1 MHGLFGSSRG
11 LLAIDVAREHAYT
24 RLRLHPSCFPQA
36 SNLIVALPKHDQEA
50 SISRALDLFAARGWQ
65 PFQFQTDVW
74 HSYLT
79 GHSGLIHSATG
90 TGKTLAAWMGPLLES
105 GMFDLGSASG
115 EGASRRA
122 KDPQSAIRYP
132 KLKVLW
138 LTPLRALAADTVSA
152 LRAPLEELGMNWR
165 VEARTGDTS
174 SYQKAKQAK
183 EMPDALVTTPES
195 LTIMLSRPEARE
207 LLSSLR
213 CVIVDE
219 WHELMSSKRG
229 VQTELA
235 LARLRSFQPA
245 LRTWGLS
252 ATLGNL
258 DEALQ
263 TLVGI
268 GREGVLVQGDVPKPI
283 FIDSLMPPTIE
294 RFPWA
299 GQIGSQMI
307 PLVVQELETT
317 GTTLIFCNTRAHT
330 EIWYKG
336 ILELRPDWEGQ
347 IGLHHGSLDR
357 EDREVVE
364 DGLRSGR
371 YRAVICTS
379 SLDLGVDFSPVDRVL
394 QVGSPK
400 GVARLIQRAGRSGHR
415 PGVASRV
422 TCVPTYALELID
434 NAAARDAAAGKRIES
449 REGAKRPLDV
459 LVQHMVTIAAGE
471 GFIEA
476 ELRAE
481 VESTRAYSELTND
494 EWSWCLDFVTRG
506 GDALKAYPEYHR
518 IVQGEDGRY
527 VVEDKRI
534 ASRHRAS
541 IGTIVSE
548 SAMTV
553 QYLKGQRLGSVE
565 ENFLSRL
572 RPGDRFVFSGRVLE
586 FVRVKDMTAW
596 VRKAPS
602 TEGAVPKWSGMRMP
616 ISDQLAAGIR
626 EKLDDAK
633 HGVLESD
640 EMHLLQPLLEVQ
652 AKWSAIPGF
661 DELLIEQVKTREG
674 FHLFVYPIEGRLV
687 HEGLAAL
694 FAYRISRSRPIT
706 FSLAANDYGFELLAR
721 QPTPIEEVLDEGLL
735 SPMNLA
741 NDIRESLNSVEMAKR
756 QFREIARIAGLVFEG
771 MPGRRKSV
779 RQIQASSGLFYDVFL
794 RYDPDNMLLHQANR
808 EVLERQLEETRLFR
822 TLERL
827 NRSHILLKTPSR
839 PTPFA
844 FPILVDRLREQL
856 TTESV
861 RDRIESMALQLE
873 KAAGSTV
880 KQ

>member
-1 MHGLFGSSRG
+1 MAVRKRLQPD
-11 LLAIDVAREHAYT
+11 AIT
-24 RLRLHPSCFPQA
+24 P
-36 SNLIVALPKHDQEA
+36 ALE
-50 SISRALDLFAARGWQ
+50 LFAGKGWQ
-65 PFQFQTDVW
+65 PFDFQIEVW
-74 HSYLT
+74 RSYLE
-79 GHSGLIHSATG
+79 GKSGLIHSATG
-90 TGKTLAAWMGPLLES
+90 TGKTLAAWIGPLLEGTMDES
-105 GMFDLGSASG
+105 TPKPAKKRSSKRSEIRDPRSDI
-115 EGASRRA
+115 RA
-122 KDPQSAIRYP
+122 PR
-132 KLKVLW
+132 LRVLW
-138 LTPLRALAADTVSA
+138 LTPLRALATDTVNA
-152 LRAPLEELGMNWR
+152 LRAPLEQLGMDWR

-207 LLSSLR
+207 FLSGLR

-235 LARLRSFQPA
+235 LARLRAFQPA

-258 DEALQ
+258 DEALS
-263 TLVGI
+263 TLVGV
-268 GREGVLVQGDVPKPI
+268 GNTGVLVQGDVPKPVL
-283 FIDSLMPPTIE
+283 IDSLMPPTIE

-307 PLVVQELETT
+307 PLVVDELESG

-357 EDREVVE
+357 EDRDLVE
-364 DGLRSGR
+364 EGLRSGR
-371 YRAVICTS
+371 YRAVVCTS

-422 TCVPTYALELID
+422 TCVPTYAIELID
-434 NAAARDAAAGKRIES
+434 NAAARDAAAQKKIEA

-459 LVQHMVTIAAGE
+459 LAQHMVTIACGE
-471 GFIEA
+471 GFVED

-481 VESTRAYSELTND
+481 VESTRAYADLTNE
-494 EWSWCLDFVTRG
+494 EWAWCLDFVTRG

-518 IVQGEDGRY
+518 VVLVNGRY

-548 SAMTV
+548 AAMSV
-553 QYLKGQRLGSVE
+553 QYLRGQRLGSVE

-596 VRKAPS
+596 VRKAATS
-602 TEGAVPKWSGMRMP
+602 EGAVPKWSGLRMP

-633 HGVLESD
+633 HGILESE
-640 EMHLLQPLLEVQ
+640 EMRLLQPLLEVQ

-661 DELLIEQVKTREG
+661 DELLIEQVQTREG

-694 FAYRISRSRPIT
+694 FAYRISRNRPIT

-721 QPTPIEEVLDEGLL
+721 RPAQIEEALEEGLL
-735 SPMNLA
+735 SPLNLA
-741 NDIRESLNSVEMAKR
+741 SDIRESLNSVEMAKR

-827 NRSHILLKTPSR
+827 NRSHILLKTPKR

-856 TTESV
+856 TTESIK
-861 RDRIESMALQLE
+861 DRIESMALQLE
-873 KAAGSTV
+873 KAAG
-880 KQ
+880 